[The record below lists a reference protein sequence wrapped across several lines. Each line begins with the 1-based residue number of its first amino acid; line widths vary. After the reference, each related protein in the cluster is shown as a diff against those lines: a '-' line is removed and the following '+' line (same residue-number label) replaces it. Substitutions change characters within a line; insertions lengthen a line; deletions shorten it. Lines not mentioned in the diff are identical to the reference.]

1 MTVSEPLRL
10 AIFDCDGTLVDSQHS
25 IVASMNAAFE
35 AHAYTRVSTLD
46 QTIDNQLIEL
56 RDHCSKMGWEVVKEY
71 ADEGLSGT
79 LSRDKRPAL
88 NSLIKDAYRKRF
100 DSVVCWDISRI
111 GRSMKELILFLSDMK
126 DRGIGICSVRQGFD
140 TSTSMGEIM
149 FQFVGILSSWERE
162 MIRERTLAGLER
174 AKSEGKTLGR
184 RKVTNDTMTAKI
196 LELRTAKKSIREIA
210 SEVGVSRGTVS
221 NVLKVA

>member
-1 MTVSEPLRL
+1 MGRKV
-10 AIFDCDGTLVDSQHS
+10 AIYC
-25 IVASMNAAFE
+25 
-35 AHAYTRVSTLD
+35 RVSTLD
-46 QTIDNQLIEL
+46 QTINNQLLEL
-56 RDHCSKMGWEVVKEY
+56 RDHCSRMEWEVVKEY

-79 LSRDKRPAL
+79 LSREKRPAL

-111 GRSMKELILFLSDMK
+111 GRSMKELVLFLSDMK
-126 DRGIGICSVRQGFD
+126 DRDIGICSVRQGFD

-174 AKSEGKTLGR
+174 ARREGKTLGR

-196 LELRTAKKSIREIA
+196 IELRSAKKSIRAIA

>member
-1 MTVSEPLRL
+1 MVRKV
-10 AIFDCDGTLVDSQHS
+10 AI
-25 IVASMNAAFE
+25 
-35 AHAYTRVSTLD
+35 YTRVSTLD
-46 QTIDNQLIEL
+46 QTIDNQLLEL
-56 RDHCSKMGWEVVKEY
+56 RDHCSRMGWEIVKEY

-79 LSRDKRPAL
+79 LSRDKRPSF
-88 NSLIKDAYRKRF
+88 NEMIKDAYRKRF
-100 DSVVCWDISRI
+100 DLVVCWDISRI
-111 GRSMKELILFLSDMK
+111 GRSMKELVMFLSDMK
-126 DRGIGICSVRQGFD
+126 DREIGICSVRQGFD
-140 TSTSMGEIM
+140 TSTTMGEMM

-162 MIRERTLAGLER
+162 MIRERTIAGLER

-196 LELRTAKKSIREIA
+196 IELRNAKKSIRAIA

>member
-1 MTVSEPLRL
+1 MVRKV
-10 AIFDCDGTLVDSQHS
+10 AI
-25 IVASMNAAFE
+25 
-35 AHAYTRVSTLD
+35 YTRVSTLD

-56 RDHCSKMGWEVVKEY
+56 RDHCSRMGWEITKEY
-71 ADEGLSGT
+71 SDEGLSGT

-88 NSLIKDAYRKRF
+88 NSLIKDAYRKKF
-100 DSVVCWDISRI
+100 DSVVCWDISRL

-126 DRGIGICSVRQGFD
+126 DRRIGICSVRQGFD

-174 AKSEGKTLGR
+174 AKREGKTLGR

-196 LELRTAKKSIREIA
+196 IELRNDKKSIREIA
-210 SEVGVSRGTVS
+210 SEVGVSRGTV
-221 NVLKVA
+221 NNILKVA

>member
-1 MTVSEPLRL
+1 MGRKV
-10 AIFDCDGTLVDSQHS
+10 AI
-25 IVASMNAAFE
+25 
-35 AHAYTRVSTLD
+35 YTRVSTLD

-56 RDHCSKMGWEVVKEY
+56 RDHCSKMEWEVVKEY

-79 LSRDKRPAL
+79 LSREKRPAL

-111 GRSMKELILFLSDMK
+111 GRSMKELVLFLSDMK
-126 DRGIGICSVRQGFD
+126 DRNVGICSVRQGFD

-184 RKVTNDTMTAKI
+184 RKVTDETMTAKI

-221 NVLKVA
+221 NILKVA

>member
-1 MTVSEPLRL
+1 MVRKV
-10 AIFDCDGTLVDSQHS
+10 AIYS
-25 IVASMNAAFE
+25 
-35 AHAYTRVSTLD
+35 RVSTLD
-46 QTIDNQLIEL
+46 QTIDNQLLEL
-56 RDHCSKMGWEVVKEY
+56 RDHCSKMGWEIVKEY

-88 NSLIKDAYRKRF
+88 NSLIKDAYRKKF

-111 GRSMKELILFLSDMK
+111 GRSMKELVLFLSDMK
-126 DRGIGICSVRQGFD
+126 DRDIGICSVRQGFD

-184 RKVTNDTMTAKI
+184 KKVINDKI
-196 LELRTAKKSIREIA
+196 TSQIIELRNAKKSIRAIA
-210 SEVGVSRGTVS
+210 SKVGVSRGTVS
-221 NVLKVA
+221 NVLNAA

>member
-1 MTVSEPLRL
+1 
-10 AIFDCDGTLVDSQHS
+10 
-25 IVASMNAAFE
+25 
-35 AHAYTRVSTLD
+35 
-46 QTIDNQLIEL
+46 
-56 RDHCSKMGWEVVKEY
+56 
-71 ADEGLSGT
+71 
-79 LSRDKRPAL
+79 
-88 NSLIKDAYRKRF
+88 
-100 DSVVCWDISRI
+100 
-111 GRSMKELILFLSDMK
+111 MKELVLFLSDMR
-126 DRGIGICSVRQGFD
+126 DRNIRIVSVRQGFD

-184 RKVTNDTMTAKI
+184 EKVVSDEITFQI
-196 LELRTAKKSIREIA
+196 VELRNAKESIRAIA

>member
-1 MTVSEPLRL
+1 MTKKVG
-10 AIFDCDGTLVDSQHS
+10 I
-25 IVASMNAAFE
+25 
-35 AHAYTRVSTLD
+35 YTRLSTLD

-56 RDHCSKMGWEVVKEY
+56 RDHCSKMGWEIVKEY

-174 AKSEGKTLGR
+174 AKSQGKTLGR

-196 LELRTAKKSIREIA
+196 IELRDERKSIRQIA
-210 SEVGVSRGTVS
+210 SEVGVSTATVHRQ
-221 NVLKVA
+221 LKKVA

>member
-1 MTVSEPLRL
+1 MTKKVG
-10 AIFDCDGTLVDSQHS
+10 I
-25 IVASMNAAFE
+25 
-35 AHAYTRVSTLD
+35 YTRVSTLD
-46 QTIDNQLIEL
+46 QTIDNQLLEL

-162 MIRERTLAGLER
+162 MIRERTVAGLER
-174 AKSEGKTLGR
+174 AKKEGKTLGR

-196 LELRTAKKSIREIA
+196 IELRSAKKSIRAIA

>member
-1 MTVSEPLRL
+1 
-10 AIFDCDGTLVDSQHS
+10 
-25 IVASMNAAFE
+25 
-35 AHAYTRVSTLD
+35 
-46 QTIDNQLIEL
+46 
-56 RDHCSKMGWEVVKEY
+56 
-71 ADEGLSGT
+71 
-79 LSRDKRPAL
+79 
-88 NSLIKDAYRKRF
+88 
-100 DSVVCWDISRI
+100 
-111 GRSMKELILFLSDMK
+111 MKELVLFLSDMK

-162 MIRERTLAGLER
+162 MIRERTLAGLDR
-174 AKSEGKTLGR
+174 AKSQGKTLGR

-196 LELRTAKKSIREIA
+196 IELKNDKKSIRAIA

>member
-1 MTVSEPLRL
+1 MGRKV
-10 AIFDCDGTLVDSQHS
+10 AIYC
-25 IVASMNAAFE
+25 
-35 AHAYTRVSTLD
+35 RVSTLD
-46 QTIDNQLIEL
+46 QTINNQLLEL

-79 LSRDKRPAL
+79 LSREKRPAL
-88 NSLIKDAYRKRF
+88 NALIKDAYRKRF

-111 GRSMKELILFLSDMK
+111 GRSMKELVLFLSDMK
-126 DRGIGICSVRQGFD
+126 DRDIGICSVRQGFD
-140 TSTSMGEIM
+140 TSTTMGEIM

-184 RKVTNDTMTAKI
+184 RKVTNDTMAAKI
-196 LELRTAKKSIREIA
+196 IELRTAKKSIREIA
-210 SEVGVSRGTVS
+210 SEVGVSIGTVS

>member
-1 MTVSEPLRL
+1 MTKKVVIY
-10 AIFDCDGTLVDSQHS
+10 A
-25 IVASMNAAFE
+25 
-35 AHAYTRVSTLD
+35 RVSTLD
-46 QTIDNQLIEL
+46 QTVDNQLIEL
-56 RDHCSKMGWEVVKEY
+56 RDHCSKMGWEIVKEY
-71 ADEGLSGT
+71 TDKGLSGT
-79 LSRDKRPAL
+79 LSREKRPAL
-88 NSLIKDAYRKRF
+88 NAMIKDGYRKKF
-100 DSVVCWDISRI
+100 DTVICWDISRI
-111 GRSMKELILFLSDMK
+111 GRSMKELVLFLSDMK
-126 DRGIGICSVRQGFD
+126 DRGIGICSARQGFD

-174 AKSEGKTLGR
+174 AKSEGKILGR

-196 LELRTAKKSIREIA
+196 IELRNDKKSIREIA

>member
-1 MTVSEPLRL
+1 
-10 AIFDCDGTLVDSQHS
+10 
-25 IVASMNAAFE
+25 
-35 AHAYTRVSTLD
+35 
-46 QTIDNQLIEL
+46 
-56 RDHCSKMGWEVVKEY
+56 
-71 ADEGLSGT
+71 
-79 LSRDKRPAL
+79 
-88 NSLIKDAYRKRF
+88 
-100 DSVVCWDISRI
+100 
-111 GRSMKELILFLSDMK
+111 
-126 DRGIGICSVRQGFD
+126 
-140 TSTSMGEIM
+140 MGEIM

-184 RKVTNDTMTAKI
+184 RKVTNDTMTTKI

>member
-1 MTVSEPLRL
+1 MTTKV
-10 AIFDCDGTLVDSQHS
+10 AI
-25 IVASMNAAFE
+25 
-35 AHAYTRVSTLD
+35 YTRVSTLD

-56 RDHCSKMGWEVVKEY
+56 RDHCSRMGWEVVKEY

-100 DSVVCWDISRI
+100 DSVICWDISRI

-126 DRGIGICSVRQGFD
+126 DKGVGICSVRQGFD

-174 AKSEGKTLGR
+174 AKREGKTLGR
-184 RKVTNDTMTAKI
+184 RKVTDDTMTAKI
-196 LELRTAKKSIREIA
+196 LELRSAKKSIREIA
-210 SEVGVSRGTVS
+210 SEVGISRGTV
-221 NVLKVA
+221 NNILKVA

>member
-1 MTVSEPLRL
+1 MT
-10 AIFDCDGTLVDSQHS
+10 TK
-25 IVASMNAAFE
+25 VAL
-35 AHAYTRVSTLD
+35 YCRVSTLD

-56 RDHCSKMGWEVVKEY
+56 RDHCPKMGWEVVKEY

-88 NSLIKDAYRKRF
+88 NALIKDAYRKRF
-100 DSVVCWDISRI
+100 DPVVCWDISRI

-174 AKSEGKTLGR
+174 ARREGKTLGR
-184 RKVTNDTMTAKI
+184 RKVTNDRMTATI
-196 LELRTAKKSIREIA
+196 IELRNDKKSIRQIA
-210 SEVGVSRGTVS
+210 SEVGVSTATVHRQ
-221 NVLKVA
+221 LKKVA

>member
-1 MTVSEPLRL
+1 MGRKV
-10 AIFDCDGTLVDSQHS
+10 AI
-25 IVASMNAAFE
+25 
-35 AHAYTRVSTLD
+35 YTRVSTLD
-46 QTIDNQLIEL
+46 QTIDNQLLEL

-88 NSLIKDAYRKRF
+88 NALIKDAYRKRF

-111 GRSMKELILFLSDMK
+111 GRSMKELVLFLSDMK
-126 DRGIGICSVRQGFD
+126 DRDIGICSVRQGFD
-140 TSTSMGEIM
+140 TSTTMGEIM

-184 RKVTNDTMTAKI
+184 KKITNDTMTARI
-196 LELRTAKKSIREIA
+196 LELRTGKKSIRQIA